1 VSWTTSEGVKREIS
15 AMSEEADSKL
25 SKIPENGEEP

>member
-1 VSWTTSEGVKREIS
+1 VKREIS